1 MINTK
6 LLIVLGLQTEKGE
19 DEKKNPVFLH
29 YLFSLVDESDD
40 DDDGDGDDK
49 MVFSVPKHHH

>member
-40 DDDGDGDDK
+40 DDGDGDDK